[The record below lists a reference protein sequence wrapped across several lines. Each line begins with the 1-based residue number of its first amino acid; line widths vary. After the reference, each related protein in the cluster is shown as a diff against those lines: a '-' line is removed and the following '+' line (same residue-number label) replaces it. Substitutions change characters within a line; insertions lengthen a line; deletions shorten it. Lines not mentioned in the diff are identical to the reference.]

1 MTSSPPDTK
10 PGVKSAPG
18 DAGLHLGHGLVLFAG
33 LLLVGGALLLGL
45 HPASGPLPD
54 FDIDG
59 PVEARKQAFFE
70 FLAPLIREENARVA
84 AQRERLLALEAR
96 MEAGQEPGW
105 WARRWLRARA
115 IEYELE
121 ADPERAFDET
131 VAALKLRIDTVPPAL
146 AMVQA
151 AAESAWGRSRFARQ
165 ANNLFGQWCYEPGC
179 GLVPRRRSQGARHEV
194 AAFESPRQSVRRYLH
209 NLNSHPAYA
218 PLRRIRAGL
227 REAGEPP
234 RALALAD
241 GLIRYSER
249 RQAYVDEIKAVIRS
263 NRPLIDEALARV
275 EAGQ

>member
-1 MTSSPPDTK
+1 MNAPPTETK
-10 PGVKSAPG
+10 RETTLPSADG
-18 DAGLHLGHGLVLFAG
+18 GLHLGHGLVAFAA
-33 LLLVGGALLLGL
+33 LLLVTGALVLGL
-45 HPASGPLPD
+45 RPAPGPLPD
-54 FDIDG
+54 FDLDG
-59 PVEARKQAFFE
+59 PADARKQAFFE
-70 FLAPLIREENARVA
+70 FLAPLVREENARVA

-96 MEAGQEPGW
+96 LEAGQAPGW
-105 WARRWLRARA
+105 WAGRWLRARA

-121 ADPERAFDET
+121 ADPERTVEET

-179 GLVPRRRSQGARHEV
+179 GMVPRRRSKGARHEV

-209 NLNSHPAYA
+209 NLNTHPAYA

-249 RQAYVDEIKAVIRS
+249 RQAYVDEIKAVIRT